1 MSEADEG
8 QRFKDLWA
16 WADEDDQEFVPEP
29 VHPDD
34 VAAVMVVRD
43 AASWLPGQLDALGAM
58 TRRPGAVV
66 AVDVASTDESAE
78 LLHAAVDE
86 GVVDQVVSVERECGF
101 ADAVAAGIDGE
112 PAWIWVLHDDSAPD
126 PTALAELLAIAP
138 TADLLFPK
146 LIEPRRRNYPDIIAE
161 CGQSMTKGGR
171 RVGIPEEGDVDQRQL
186 EPGATLGGSTAGM
199 LVRGELW
206 RELGGLAPELPGH
219 RDGVDLGWRANIAG
233 WRVAT
238 APTATLVHRQ
248 ASMAGERPVDHHP
261 HFDDRLAALRVAS
274 VHGAGSARLR
284 LGSWCRAVGFLL
296 AKSPSHALAELRA
309 HRRFA
314 STRDVTRALRERV
327 PEGDVS
333 AVDDLLPARS
343 WGLRKAFDS
352 VGSAVA
358 GRYRDFTSDTSLDE
372 LTSDE
377 FGTHDA
383 APRPLIAPGLLLVL
397 AFLLAGVGA
406 SWRLWGGAD
415 VAGGGML
422 PAPASLT
429 DTWLAFLR
437 EANPALGLGA
447 LTSTILGG
455 QPWLANFVAVLLGP
469 LFAALAA
476 NSLGRQLGVRPG
488 IAAAAAGVWGA
499 AVMVLGLPSGGDVSG
514 LVAAIVGP
522 LVAKQVHRVVVD
534 RSEGAERLRA
544 PAVGAFWLF
553 VLAAFWPPA
562 LVLATLAVAVG
573 TGMRRVRGVPGAT
586 FVVPVWLLFLPWLG
600 HLVRFPGRVLTG
612 IDPLAWPDFPPAAW
626 ALLAGRLM
634 PTGIPVWLSVGFFV
648 GLALLAMWGLLRI
661 PQPARRWGV
670 AAAIVAPLVAGVGLS
685 RLALSVDG
693 GQTRALLSPWA
704 LLTVAGMI
712 AAVVLAERPRAAEH
726 PRAFAVVGSGVLAA
740 VVLGAWPYV
749 GLQGPVTP
757 EGGALPGYV
766 RNVLV
771 SPRDSRA
778 LLIQKSGDVLEWNV
792 ADATHP
798 QWGSAERT
806 PGGELGDEFEQLVQ
820 AFAGNQVP
828 DDLAQQLQQ
837 VAVSHVW
844 LRGFSSD
851 ELLAVGNAEG
861 LTSAPSDDA
870 TVFTVTGL
878 VSRAVIE
885 DGESRVPVVEG
896 KIPSGDASRRLII
909 ADPEVAE
916 VRVADTRLKRVDGE
930 LPTFELGEL
939 RGALEY
945 SAKRR
950 WIAVGWMAFVLLG
963 LGVLAV
969 PTMQPRAG
977 ARRAG
982 EDER

>member
-1 MSEADEG
+1 MSEADDG

-16 WADEDDQEFVPEP
+16 WADEDDEEFVPDP

-34 VAAVMVVRD
+34 VVAVMVVRD
-43 AASWLPGQLDALGAM
+43 AASWLAEQLDALGAM
-58 TRRPGAVV
+58 TQRPGTVV

-78 LLHAAVDE
+78 LLRAAVGE
-86 GVVDQVVSVERECGF
+86 GVIDKVVSVERECSF
-101 ADAVAAGIDGE
+101 PEAVAAGIDGE

-126 PTALAELLAIAP
+126 PTALAELLMIAP
-138 TADLLFPK
+138 TADLMFPK

-161 CGQSMTKGGR
+161 CGQTMTKGGR

-248 ASMAGERPVDHHP
+248 ASMAGERPVAHHP
-261 HFDDRLAALRVAS
+261 HFDDRLAALRIAS
-274 VHGAGSARLR
+274 VHGAGSTRL
-284 LGSWCRAVGFLL
+284 LLSSWCRAVGFLL
-296 AKSPSHALAELRA
+296 AKSPGHARAELRA

-314 STRDVTRALRERV
+314 ATRDVTRALRERV
-327 PEGDVS
+327 PEGDAS
-333 AVDDLLPARS
+333 AVEDLLPAKS

-377 FGTHDA
+377 FGAHDA
-383 APRPLIAPGLLLVL
+383 AQRPPIAPGVLLVF
-397 AFLLAGVGA
+397 AFLLVGIGA
-406 SWRLWGGAD
+406 SWRLWGGVD
-415 VAGGGML
+415 IAGGGML

-429 DTWLAFLR
+429 AAWQAFLHD
-437 EANPALGLGA
+437 ANPSLGLGA
-447 LTSTILGG
+447 LMSTLLGG
-455 QPWLANFVAVLLGP
+455 QPWLANFIAVLLAP
-469 LFAALAA
+469 PFAALAV
-476 NSLGRQLGVRPG
+476 NSLGRQLGVRPSL
-488 IAAAAAGVWGA
+488 AAAAAVVWGA
-499 AVMVLGLPSGGDVSG
+499 AALVLGLPSGGDVSG
-514 LVAAIVGP
+514 LVAATVGP
-522 LVAKQVHRVVVD
+522 LVVKQAHRVILD
-534 RSEGAERLRA
+534 RSGGAERLRA
-544 PAVGAFWLF
+544 PAIGAFWLF

-562 LVLATLAVAVG
+562 LVLATIAVVVG
-573 TGMRRVRGVPGAT
+573 FGLGRVRGVPGAT

-600 HLVRFPGRVLTG
+600 HLVRYPGRVFTG
-612 IDPLAWPDFPPAAW
+612 IDPLAWPDFPPAGW

-634 PTGIPVWLSVGFFV
+634 PAGIPVWLSVGFFV

-661 PQPARRWGV
+661 PETARRWGV
-670 AAAIVAPLVAGVGLS
+670 VGLIVAPLVVGVGLS
-685 RLALSVDG
+685 RLALTVDG
-693 GQTRALLSPWA
+693 GQARALLSPWA

-712 AAVVLAERPRAAEH
+712 AAMVLAERPRVAEY
-726 PRAFAVVGSGVLAA
+726 PRAFAVVGSGLLAA
-740 VVLGAWPYV
+740 VVLGAWPIV
-749 GLQGPVTP
+749 GMQGPVSA

-766 RNVLV
+766 RNVLA

-778 LLIQKSGDVLEWNV
+778 LLIEKSGDELAWNV
-792 ADATHP
+792 ADSSHP

-806 PGGELGDEFEQLVQ
+806 PGGELGGQFEQLVQ
-820 AFAGNQVP
+820 AFAGSQVP
-828 DDLAQQLQQ
+828 DDLAQRLQH

-844 LRGFSSD
+844 LRGFSAD
-851 ELLAVGNAEG
+851 ELLALGNAEG
-861 LTSAPSDDA
+861 LTSAPSGDA

-878 VSRAVIE
+878 VSRAAIVE
-885 DGESRVPVVEG
+885 GQARVPVVEG
-896 KIPSGDASRRLII
+896 KIPSGDASRRLVI
-909 ADPEVAE
+909 ADPDVVE

-945 SAKRR
+945 STGRR
-950 WIAVGWMAFVLLG
+950 LIAVGWMAFVLLG
-963 LGVLAV
+963 LGLLAV

-982 EDER
+982 GDE